1 MALGLQFKR
10 SVSVVALATAL
21 GATGLILQLVLA
33 PAMAADIDYGGAND
47 ISLLQIDPMGN
58 GNTYQSLYPNANAT
72 QSANKITVTGNTSS
86 VNAVNGKDVWNTDAT
101 EGKIVVAP
109 YVVYGGINI
118 GANGTSGDN
127 ANGAVGANIAGSAV
141 IVKNVQYDWT
151 GHVAP
156 DGIKGNNKFGG
167 GMGAFGG
174 GSILGGLSVGG
185 LGGEGGTAGSGG
197 AVTDNQVSLTNVYI
211 KGSDAGNGAGGGA
224 GGNGGIGGG
233 SVFGGIS
240 ISGASGI
247 SFPFYN
253 PNPPIAGGEVIG
265 NQINLSNVV
274 LIGGAAGSAGTVGIG
289 SAGGALGGIGGGS
302 VFGGLSFAGLS
313 GKGGAVQANTVVL
326 SDTQMTGAV
335 GGVGGYGFG
344 GGGHGGIGGGSAFG
358 GVSIGGAGTNSG
370 YGAGA
375 GGDVDGNLI
384 RLTSV
389 SLNGALGGAG
399 NYASGGGGGHG
410 GAGGGLVV
418 GGASFGGSGIG
429 DDIGGG
435 KGGAVTANQ
444 IVLTNVT
451 LIGAAGGAGSD
462 ATGGG
467 GHGGIGGGSVIGGLS
482 VGGSGGYSPGL
493 DENGTGIGGFGG
505 LVSQNE
511 VIAKDVTLI
520 GAKGGLG
527 GEGEGGGHGSQ
538 GLEGGSILGGLSI
551 GGTGG
556 YGNGGNGGDVTGN
569 KINISGKSLIWG
581 NVYGGYSMGGAAGQI
596 EDGGIGGAT
605 INNIVTLEGTDIKIG
620 NRDENNNL
628 TSYGAI
634 YGGYSLNGDGS
645 VNSAFDKVA
654 AGNTLNLNGYRGT
667 LSGIYN
673 FENYNW
679 LLPSNVFNGDTMVTI
694 AENGTPVDLTN
705 TKHSIA
711 MYNDGSRLN
720 VGDRVNLIDKTQGS
734 WTASGLYTIQQGSF
748 IIYEASLAQQADDNH
763 ALVLTIND
771 KADSASGNSGG
782 SSSNANNNAWGGTT
796 STGQSAARLNPQS
809 KSYAEGRAA
818 ALAFANQGNDLIGS
832 SINIIRTQAFA
843 QGSETK
849 NAFVP
854 FILMNGSSQ
863 RYETGSH
870 VDMKGF
876 NMALGLALGFDFN
889 CGHKGTVGAFF
900 EYGRGTYDTYNNFTN
915 YTSVYGDG
923 NTNYKGGGIFGRIDF
938 VGTGLNK
945 VNNIAADQADGLYA
959 EVSLRAGR
967 ATNKFDVGQTFGGLS
982 FLNDNYSGSYE
993 SNSTYYGGHL
1003 AGGYV
1008 FNFDE
1013 KQSLDVYGRYLWTHM
1028 DSDTVTIGYE
1038 RLHFDS
1044 STSSRLQIG
1053 GRYGYNYNDQLKPYI
1068 GATYEHEFEG
1078 DISAKAYEFNLEK
1091 PSLKGDSGIFEAGF
1105 NVQPL
1110 STNKS
1115 LSIDV
1120 NGQGYVGER
1129 QGGGGGVK
1137 VKYQF

>member
-10 SVSVVALATAL
+10 SVSIFALATTL
-21 GATGLILQLVLA
+21 GATGVILQSVLA
-33 PAMAADIDYGGAND
+33 PVMAADIEYGGVND

-58 GNTYQSLYPNANAT
+58 GYNYQSLYPNANAT

-86 VNAVNGKDVWNTDAT
+86 VNAVNGKDVWNTDASD
-101 EGKIVVAP
+101 GKIVVAP
-109 YVVYGGINI
+109 YVVYGGIDI

-127 ANGAVGANIAGSAV
+127 ANGASGANVSENSVTIKD
-141 IVKNVQYDWT
+141 IQYDWT
-151 GHVAP
+151 GHNAV
-156 DGIKGNNKFGG
+156 NNSSDRSYGP
-167 GMGAFGG
+167 FGG
-174 GSILGGLSVGG
+174 GSIIGGVSIGGNGAFGALSGNGGAVTKNSVALTNVDISGGIGTQGGGLVLGGLSIGGSASSAFNDRNTHANGG
-185 LGGEGGTAGSGG
+185 LVGENLVTLAHVRLTGAETTRPTFSLSGTQGGFGGGSVIGGVSIAGTAGAGGTVHGNIITLTDVQLIGAKGGDGLRGSGG
-197 AVTDNQVSLTNVYI
+197 
-211 KGSDAGNGAGGGA
+211 GGH
-224 GGNGGIGGG
+224 GGIGGG

-240 ISGASGI
+240 YGGTAIGAS
-247 SFPFYN
+247 F
-253 PNPPIAGGEVIG
+253 
-265 NQINLSNVV
+265 
-274 LIGGAAGSAGTVGIG
+274 
-289 SAGGALGGIGGGS
+289 
-302 VFGGLSFAGLS
+302 
-313 GKGGAVQANTVVL
+313 
-326 SDTQMTGAV
+326 
-335 GGVGGYGFG
+335 
-344 GGGHGGIGGGSAFG
+344 
-358 GVSIGGAGTNSG
+358 
-370 YGAGA
+370 GAGA
-375 GGDVDGNLI
+375 GGEVRDNRLLITNATLTGADGGRGN
-384 RLTSV
+384 
-389 SLNGALGGAG
+389 NGG
-399 NYASGGGGGHG
+399 GGGGGHG
-410 GAGGGLVV
+410 GAGGGLIV

-429 DDIGGG
+429 DNIGGG
-435 KGGAVTANQ
+435 KGGAVTSNQ
-444 IVLTNVT
+444 VVLTNIT
-451 LIGAAGGAGSD
+451 LIGADGGTGSD

-482 VGGSGGYSPGL
+482 VGGSSGYDDGL
-493 DENGTGIGGFGG
+493 DTNGTGIGGFGG

-511 VIAKDVTLI
+511 VIVKDVTLI

-527 GEGEGGGHGSQ
+527 GEGEIAGHGSQ
-538 GLEGGSILGGLSI
+538 GVDGGSIFGGLSI

-556 YGNGGNGGDVTGN
+556 FSNGGNGGDVTGN
-569 KINISGKSLIWG
+569 KIIISGKSLIWG
-581 NVYGGYSMGGAAGQI
+581 NVYGGYSMGGAADPI
-596 EDGGIGGAT
+596 EDSGIGGAT

-748 IIYEASLAQQADDNH
+748 IIYEASLAQQANDNH

-832 SINIIRTQAFA
+832 SINIIRTQAFS
-843 QGSETK
+843 QGAETK
-849 NAFVP
+849 NALVP
-854 FILMNGSSQ
+854 FVLMNGSSQ

-870 VDMKGF
+870 ADMKGF

-900 EYGRGTYDTYNNFTN
+900 EYGRGTYDTYNSFTN
-915 YTSVYGDG
+915 YAAVYGDG
-923 NTNYKGGGIFGRIDF
+923 NSNYKGGGILGRIDF
-938 VGTGLNK
+938 VGSGLGK
-945 VNNIAADQADGLYA
+945 VNTIAADQADGLYA

-967 ATNKFDVGQTFGGLS
+967 STNKFDVGQTFGGLS
-982 FLNDNYSGSYE
+982 FLNGNYSGSYE

-1044 STSSRLQIG
+1044 SKSSRLQIG

-1068 GATYEHEFEG
+1068 GATYEHEFDG
-1078 DISAKAYEFNLEK
+1078 DISAKAYEFNLDK

-1105 NVQPL
+1105 NVQPI
-1110 STNKS
+1110 STNKA